1 MDQGRKAVT
10 RLTRE
15 RTVEAGLQ
23 AILSVQVPWPA
34 WGDSIIPRLWDLLA
48 LLMSMPARRHLL
60 EW

>member
-1 MDQGRKAVT
+1 MT
-10 RLTRE
+10 RLTTE
-15 RTVEAGLQ
+15 RTVDAGLQ